1 MIRRDFIRAA
11 SGVGAG
17 LALSLKGF
25 AASEAE
31 GKRKRSANDR
41 INVGL
46 IGVKNLGGKV
56 HLPSVVGSPECQ
68 LVGICDV
75 DAKVA
80 EEALNTAEGLYAE
93 QAGKSGYKGIR
104 TYGDFRELLQRKDL
118 DAVMIATPDHWH
130 VPIAKEA
137 IRAGLDVYVEKP
149 LSLHIEEGRE
159 LVELLKV
166 HPRILQVGS
175 QQRSQD
181 RFIIASEFVRNGLLG
196 EVKHVDVSINTR
208 PGSAEKW
215 KPEPI
220 PEGLDYDMWLGPAP
234 WSDYH
239 SDRLHYNFRFMPEIS
254 GGEIANWGAHFL
266 DTAQMGLGTDVTGP
280 VSVRGMGQRNPV
292 GARHTSYFD
301 LDVDYEYGNGVT
313 MKLRSGKNGVTFFG
327 TSGQLYVNREE
338 LWTNPKDLIREY
350 KGQQEDLA
358 IRLRRTK
365 GGHFQNWLAC
375 VRSRRAE
382 DLHAPVE
389 VGHRSATLCHL
400 ANISIDLG
408 RPLYWNPERESFLD
422 DAHANAL
429 RNRPARAKWS
439 F

>member
-11 SGVGAG
+11 GSVGAG
-17 LALSLKGF
+17 LALSLKGY
-25 AASEAE
+25 AAKEDTR
-31 GKRKRSANDR
+31 KKKRSANDR

-56 HLPSVVGSPECQ
+56 HMPSIIGSSECQ

-75 DAKVA
+75 DAKIA
-80 EEALNTAEGLYAE
+80 SATLEKAQSLYAE
-93 QAGKSGYKGIR
+93 QTGKSGHKGIKV
-104 TYGDFRELLQRKDL
+104 YGDFRELLQREDL

-159 LVELLKV
+159 LVNLLEEY
-166 HPRILQVGS
+166 PSILQVGS
-175 QQRSQD
+175 QQRSQE

-196 EVKHVDVSINTR
+196 DIKHVDVSIMTR
-208 PGSAEKW
+208 AGSAETW
-215 KPEPI
+215 EPEPI

-234 WSDYH
+234 WSEYH
-239 SDRLHYNFRFMPEIS
+239 SERMHYNFRFMPEIS

-280 VSVRGMGQRNPV
+280 TSVRGMGQRNPV
-292 GARHTSYFD
+292 GARHSSYFD
-301 LDVDYEYGNGVT
+301 LDVDYEYANGVT
-313 MKLRSGKNGVTFFG
+313 MKLHSGKNGVTFFG
-327 TSGQLYVNREE
+327 TRGQLYVNRNE
-338 LWTNPKDLIREY
+338 LQTDPPELLREY
-350 KGQQEDLA
+350 KQKKDLD
-358 IRLRRTK
+358 IRLRKTK
-365 GGHFQNWLAC
+365 GSHFQNWLSC
-375 VRSRRAE
+375 VRSRKRE

-408 RPLYWNPERESFLD
+408 RPLYWDPERESFKD

-429 RNRPARAKWS
+429 MNRPSRAKWK

>member
-1 MIRRDFIRAA
+1 MIRRDFIRTA
-11 SGVGAG
+11 SGVSAS
-17 LALSLKGF
+17 LALSLKGL
-25 AASEAE
+25 AAKDEND
-31 GKRKRSANDR
+31 KKKRSANDR
-41 INVGL
+41 INIGL
-46 IGVKNLGGKV
+46 IGAKNLGGKV
-56 HLPSVVGSPECQ
+56 HLPSVVGSSECQ
-68 LVGICDV
+68 LIGVCDV
-75 DAKVA
+75 DANVA
-80 EEALNTAEGLYAE
+80 NDALKNAESLYAE
-93 QAGKSGYKGIR
+93 QSGKSGYKGLKA
-104 TYGDFRELLQRKDL
+104 YGDFRELLQRKDL

-130 VPIAKEA
+130 VPIANEA

-159 LVELLKV
+159 LVELLEV
-166 HPRILQVGS
+166 YPSILQVGS
-175 QQRSQD
+175 QQRSQE

-196 EVKHVDVSINTR
+196 DIKHVDVSIKTR
-208 PGSAEKW
+208 TGSPEKW
-215 KPEPI
+215 EPEPI

-234 WSDYH
+234 WSEYH

-280 VSVRGMGQRNPV
+280 ISVRGMGQRNPV

-301 LDVDYEYGNGVT
+301 LDVDYEYANGVT
-313 MKLRSGKNGVTFFG
+313 MKLHSGKNGVTFFG
-327 TSGQLYVNREE
+327 TRGQLYVNREE
-338 LWTNPKDLIREY
+338 LETDPPELIREY
-350 KGQQEDLA
+350 KKQESLA
-358 IRLRRTK
+358 IKLRKTK
-365 GGHFQNWLAC
+365 GSHFQNWLSC
-375 VRSRRAE
+375 VRSRDRA

-408 RPLYWNPERESFLD
+408 RPLYWNPERETFRD

-429 RNRPARAKWS
+429 VNRPSRAKWR